1 MDVNDDFQVEEEL
14 SGSEGGRESA
24 GGGGGAVVTRGR
36 KLQQNK
42 AGRGKENLP

>member
-1 MDVNDDFQVEEEL
+1 MDVNDDFWLEEEL

-24 GGGGGAVVTRGR
+24 GGGPIVTRGR

-42 AGRGKENLP
+42 VGRGKENLP

>member
-1 MDVNDDFQVEEEL
+1 MDINDDFWLEEEL

-24 GGGGGAVVTRGR
+24 EGGGGVLTHGR

-42 AGRGKENLP
+42 PRRGEENLP